1 MSNWYIFTDE
11 VQKGPLSTDEAKAF
25 VRENQGS
32 YCWQPGLPDWKPAY
46 EMIEIWRFKKDG
58 VTPFPKPPNEIMSNK
73 PDRLPVE
80 QTQQMQ
86 QNPPVQYGSS
96 TQQVQPIQ
104 QHTQPQQVQQQS
116 PLFHQPQ
123 PVQQSV
129 NVYQQSATE
138 SNTGASSSGFGSAS
152 ITDGID
158 FKIYGNE
165 MQYVELELDQ
175 GESAVAEAGALMYK
189 NESIEMKT
197 IFGDGTGQE
206 QGFMSRLLGA
216 GQRLLTGESLFITM
230 FTQSRQGKGRV
241 AFAAPFPGTIIPL
254 KLKDYNNKIICQ
266 KDSFLAGSKGVQ
278 VGIHFQKRILTG
290 LFGGE
295 GFIMQK
301 IEGDGFVFM
310 HVGGAVHR
318 INLNHGEIL
327 HVDTGCLAAMTSTV
341 DFDIMQAGGVKT
353 MLFGGEG
360 LFFAKLTGPGV
371 VWLQSLPFSR
381 LAGRMLACAPPGT
394 SIGTQRQ
401 GEGSVLGGLGD
412 LLGGR

>member
-1 MSNWYIFTDE
+1 MANWYLFTDGL
-11 VQKGPLSTDEAKAF
+11 QKGPLSTDEAKSF
-25 VRENQGS
+25 VGENQGS
-32 YCWQPGLPDWKPAY
+32 YCWKSGFTDWKPAY
-46 EMIEIWRFKKDG
+46 EALEIWKLKKDG
-58 VTPFPKPPNEIMSNK
+58 VTPFPKPPEHMMSSK

-80 QTQQMQ
+80 AAQTPPTISPVQ
-86 QNPPVQYGSS
+86 QNFS
-96 TQQVQPIQ
+96 TQYTQSSQQPQSSQQSYQVQPMSNL
-104 QHTQPQQVQQQS
+104 HDGG
-116 PLFHQPQ
+116 
-123 PVQQSV
+123 
-129 NVYQQSATE
+129 TE
-138 SNTGASSSGFGSAS
+138 SQTGITSSGFG
-152 ITDGID
+152 TNVVTEGID
-158 FKIYGNE
+158 FKIYGHE
-165 MQYVELELDQ
+165 MQYVEVELDY

-189 NESIEMKT
+189 NESVEMKT

-230 FTQSRQGKGRV
+230 FTQTRQGKGRV

-254 KLKDYNNKIICQ
+254 KLSEYQNKIICQ
-266 KDSFLAGSKGVQ
+266 KDSFLAGTKGIRI
-278 VGIHFQKRILTG
+278 GIHFQKKILTG

-301 IEGDGFVFM
+301 IEGDGDLFM

-318 INLNHGEIL
+318 LNLGHGEVL

-341 DFDIMQAGGVKT
+341 EFDILQAGGIKS

-360 LFFAKLTGPGV
+360 LFFAKLTGPGT

-381 LAGRMLACAPPGT
+381 LAGRMLACAPSGT
-394 SIGTQRQ
+394 SAGSQRQ
-401 GEGSVLGGLGD
+401 GEGSILGGIGLGD